1 MLKLF
6 IIFFRETLEISII
19 LGIIYSSTDRI
30 KNRTIYITS
39 GILLGVVGS
48 LMIASFA
55 NTIFDSFSGYG
66 QEITNASILL
76 LCSSMIVWMIIWMKY
91 AHKKT
96 SSKIHE
102 AWKGK
107 SDIPLISLIFI
118 TAFAIF
124 REGSEI
130 VLFSYSVFVST
141 QDSII
146 QLSIGALSGF
156 ALASLTGFLLYK
168 SIIKIP
174 VKYLFKTTTIL
185 LSLIAAGMASQ
196 AANLLQ
202 SAEIMSWSQTPLWN
216 SSCFISQESFIGNI
230 LGVVVG
236 YVENPT
242 GLEVAFY
249 AAPLLVIYCMSSRLE
264 KQSVQTI

>member
-1 MLKLF
+1 
-6 IIFFRETLEISII
+6 
-19 LGIIYSSTDRI
+19 LGA
-30 KNRTIYITS
+30 
-39 GILLGVVGS
+39 LGS
-48 LMIASFA
+48 LMIAYFA

-76 LCSSMIVWMIIWMKY
+76 LCSSMIVWTVIWMKY

-96 SSKIHE
+96 ISKIHT
-102 AWKGK
+102 AWRNK
-107 SDIPLISLIFI
+107 SDISLISLTFI
-118 TAFAIF
+118 TASAIF

-130 VLFSYSVFVST
+130 VLFSYSIFIKT

-146 QLSIGALSGF
+146 QLIIGALSGF
-156 ALASLTGFLLYK
+156 TIAALTGFLLYK
-168 SIIKIP
+168 GIIKIP
-174 VKYLFKTTTIL
+174 GKYLFKTTSIL

-202 SAEIMSWSQTPLWN
+202 SAEIMSWNQTPLWN
-216 SSCFISQESFIGNI
+216 SSWLISQQSFIGKI

-242 GLEVAFY
+242 GLELAFY
-249 AAPLLVIYCMSSRLE
+249 TAPLLVIYYMSSRLE
-264 KQSVQTI
+264 KQSAQTS